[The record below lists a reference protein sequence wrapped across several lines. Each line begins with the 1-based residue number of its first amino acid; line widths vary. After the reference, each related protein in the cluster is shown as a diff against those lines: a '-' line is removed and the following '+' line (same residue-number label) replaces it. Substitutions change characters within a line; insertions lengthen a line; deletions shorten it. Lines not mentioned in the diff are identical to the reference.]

1 MVLYSAVGSTLAA
14 TAIWA
19 WLLSRHPAGRV
30 APLSLLVPVF
40 GMSLSA
46 LLLGERF
53 GPRGA
58 AAALLVMA
66 GLAVPLLPGWWRRW
80 RAHRPV
86 D

>member
-14 TAIWA
+14 TAVWA

-53 GPRGA
+53 GPRDG